1 MTRCLVLGGGGV
13 SGIAW
18 QIGLLAGLARYGI
31 DLREADCFVGTS
43 AGAVVGARLAAGDD
57 LERLAAAQITPP
69 PALRETFR
77 EYSQSDADG
86 RNRALI
92 EKVGGD
98 LMAARRRI
106 CAYALRSETPPWEER
121 RSLIAARLER
131 EIWPARALRLIAVEA
146 LTGAARVFTAADGV
160 PLIDAVAA
168 SCAVPG
174 TWPPVSIGGGMYID
188 GGVHSLTNAEV
199 AAGAGHVLVLA
210 PFGYGEGN
218 PVAGHLRKEVKA
230 LTLAGSVVK
239 VVIPDERSLDALGD
253 NVLDPA
259 RRPASVRAGLAQA
272 EGLVDALSEDWGRA
286 TA

>member
-1 MTRCLVLGGGGV
+1 VVLGGGGV

-18 QIGLLAGLARYGI
+18 EIGLLAGLARYGI
-31 DLREADCFVGTS
+31 DLRQADCFVGTS
-43 AGAVVGARLAAGDD
+43 AGAVVGTRLAAGDD

-106 CAYALRSETPPWEER
+106 GAYALRAQTPAWEER
-121 RSLIAARLER
+121 RALIAARLER
-131 EIWPARALRLIAVEA
+131 EDWPARDLRLVAVA
-146 LTGAARVFTAADGV
+146 ARTGAARVFSAADGV
-160 PLIDAVAA
+160 PLINAVAA

-174 TWPPVSIGGGMYID
+174 TWPAVSIGGESYMD
-188 GGVHSLTNAEV
+188 GGVHSLTNADV
-199 AAGAGHVLVLA
+199 ATGAGYVVVLA

-218 PVAGHLRKEVKA
+218 PVAGHLRAEVDA
-230 LTLAGSVVK
+230 LARAGSVVN
-239 VVIPDERSLDALGD
+239 VVVPDERSREALGD

-259 RRPASVRAGLAQA
+259 RRPESLRAGLAQA
-272 EGLVDALSEDWGRA
+272 QAWVGMLREDWMRA
-286 TA
+286 AT